1 MADWVTK
8 KLKDVISEID
18 EGGYVLPVIQRK
30 LVWTENQMILL
41 FNSLFRKY
49 SFGSIIAFEEKKDS
63 EPLFSFRKF
72 TIDGNQQ
79 VSNEPKKL
87 YKKHFLIIDG
97 QQRLQTFYI
106 GLCGSI
112 NGKELYFDL
121 YSDFQVKEFD
131 FQFALPSKE
140 KLFST
145 NSERVDRIISSDSE
159 YKPVEER
166 FWYKVKDLYNLMIQ
180 LNEDDAEVSAK
191 IIKTAEIKDNNLRE
205 HIKRNVKSF
214 KDSIFSDSSIGISRV
229 YGKSNDVK
237 ENRQWMVEL
246 FRRLNTSGE
255 KLSTLDLF
263 ASKLKSYNFEIEKFF
278 SEILSEE
285 NKFVRFEEDEII
297 KLLMILQDV
306 PFKDVTDMKEEH
318 ANFAVENCGSIIQS
332 VAALKKFLNLTNDYD
347 WFTKNKKTT
356 SPIPLYLLTYYIFY
370 NQKLKAELTMQT
382 RQFDK
387 NNPDFISMRKWL
399 RFSLLN
405 GVFTNGCGWRPAQ
418 KGLRLLHLELSKHK
432 GKNFPVE
439 DLFDVCKKNLH
450 SFKARLNNNRNTYL
464 DEFQLGRDYIF
475 YIMYNYKILNRYEED
490 HIIAK
495 SLLDGLKK
503 NLDEKQIN
511 SIANLELLLP
521 AENKSKGD
529 MKLDDWI
536 RKQSDEYIEYHL
548 IPNDNS
554 LWKPGSF
561 PKFLEARTKLILEK
575 IIKSLE

>member
-1 MADWVTK
+1 MADWK
-8 KLKDVISEID
+8 AEKLKDVVSEID
-18 EGGYVLPVIQRK
+18 DGGYVLPVIQRK
-30 LVWTENQMILL
+30 LVWTEDKMVLL
-41 FNSLFRKY
+41 FNSLFRQY
-49 SFGSIIAFEEKKDS
+49 SFGSIIAFEEKKNS

-72 TIDGNQQ
+72 TLDGNQQ
-79 VSNEPKKL
+79 ESNESKKL
-87 YKKHFLIIDG
+87 DKKHLLIIDG

-121 YSDFQVKEFD
+121 YSDFQIKEFD
-131 FQFALPSKE
+131 FQFSSKNIY
-140 KLFST
+140 SN
-145 NSERVDRIISSDSE
+145 NSERGERITDLR
-159 YKPVEER
+159 YKPIEECL
-166 FWYKVKDLYNLMIQ
+166 WYKVKNLYNLL
-180 LNEDDAEVSAK
+180 LNDNEEDSVIADK
-191 IIKTAEIKDNNLRE
+191 IIEQYEIKDENKRE

-214 KDSIFSDSSIGISRV
+214 KERIFSDSSIGISKV
-229 YGKSNDVK
+229 FGKSGDVK

-263 ASKLKSYNFEIEKFF
+263 ASKLKSYNFGIEKFF
-278 SEILSEE
+278 NEILSDEY
-285 NKFVRFEEDEII
+285 KFIRFGEDEII

-318 ANFAVENCGSIIQS
+318 ANFAVENSGSIIQS
-332 VAALKKFLNLTNDYD
+332 VAALKKFLNLTHDYD

-370 NQKLKAELTMQT
+370 NSKLKAELTMQT
-382 RQFDK
+382 KEFDK
-387 NNPDFISMRKWL
+387 NNSDFIAMRKWL

-432 GKNFPVE
+432 GKNFPIE
-439 DLFDVCKKNLH
+439 DLFDICKKNLH
-450 SFKARLNNNRNTYL
+450 LFKARLNNNRNTYL

-475 YIMYNYKILNRYEED
+475 YIMYDYKFLNRYEED

-521 AENKSKGD
+521 SENKSKGD

-536 RKQSDEYIEYHL
+536 KKQSDEYIEYHL

-561 PKFLEARTKLILEK
+561 PKFLEARTKLILDK
-575 IIKSLE
+575 LNKSIE